1 MCSGTSCT
9 PRAANCTLGTTVYG
23 TNTTGSC
30 APSSGGGGS
39 CSNNG
44 TLSITATPNRV
55 NPSGIPQVTLAWSAG
70 ADISAASCTVTNLDN
85 PGTPIDSA
93 SASSCAVGNQTHVV
107 SGITKQTTFRLACGS
122 LTKDVVVNVIPKY
135 EEF

>member
-1 MCSGTSCT
+1 MVGTQCSASEC
-9 PRAANCTLGTTVYG
+9 PAA
-23 TNTTGSC
+23 
-30 APSSGGGGS
+30 AA

-44 TLSITATPNRV
+44 SLSITATPSRV
-55 NPSGIPQVTLAWSAG
+55 NPNGSTQVTLAWSAG
-70 ADISAASCTVTNLDN
+70 ADISASSCTVTNLDN
-85 PGTPIDSA
+85 PSTPIDSA

-122 LTKDVVVNVIPKY
+122 LTKDVVVNVIPKF